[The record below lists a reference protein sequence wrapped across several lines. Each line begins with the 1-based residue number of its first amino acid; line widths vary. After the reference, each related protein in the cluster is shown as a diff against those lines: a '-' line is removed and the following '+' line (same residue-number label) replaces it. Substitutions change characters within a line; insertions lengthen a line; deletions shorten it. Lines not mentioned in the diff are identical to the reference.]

1 MSKFLD
7 IILIAALSFNLYKI
21 YTNYKPE
28 MEILGANVPTWL
40 AVVVQILCIILLGLK
55 VRKNYLQGK

>member
-7 IILIAALSFNLYKI
+7 IILIAALSYNLFNI
-21 YTNYKPE
+21 YNNFTPE
-28 MEILGANVPTWL
+28 IEILGANMPTWVAI
-40 AVVVQILCIILLGLK
+40 AVQVLCIILLGLK